1 MRAFALPASF
11 LLGALWGVTMLPPA
25 AAAQATPPAPFACN
39 GPAEAVRFDAPL
51 ANTGRKLA
59 AGKSIT
65 IVAVGSSS
73 TAGAGASSSAA
84 SYPSRLEIELKQR
97 FPSASFRVL
106 NRGVNGEEA
115 GDMLARLD
123 ATVLSEQ
130 PDLVVWQVG
139 TNSVLRDHS
148 IDAVAGF
155 IREGLSRIKQAG
167 ADVILM
173 DPQFAPKVL
182 AKPDVQRMVDL
193 IGAAAKAE
201 NVDLFRRFAVMRHW
215 VETEKIDFAD
225 FLSGDALHLNDWSYA
240 CIAKLLSGAIA
251 EAATRATAVAG
262 AGTRL

>member
-1 MRAFALPASF
+1 MNETSMRAFVLSGAV
-11 LLGALWGVTMLPPA
+11 LLAPLAVP
-25 AAAQATPPAPFACN
+25 AAAQAQAVAACR
-39 GPAEAVRFDAPL
+39 GPADVGRFDAAL
-51 ANTGRKLA
+51 TRTGRKLA
-59 AGKSIT
+59 MGEPIT

-84 SYPSRLEIELKQR
+84 SYPSRLEVELKQR
-97 FPSASFRVL
+97 FPGAVIRVL
-106 NRGVNGEEA
+106 NRGVNGEES

-123 ATVLSEQ
+123 ATVLAEQ

-148 IDAVAGF
+148 VETVAGN
-155 IREGLSRIKQAG
+155 IREGLRRMKAAG

-182 AKPDVQRMVDL
+182 AKPEVNRMVDL

-215 VETEKIDFAD
+215 VQNEHIDFPA
-225 FLSGDALHLNDWSYA
+225 FLSPDGLHLNDWSYA

-262 AGTRL
+262 GGIARF

>member
-1 MRAFALPASF
+1 MRAFALPATF
-11 LLGALWGVTMLPPA
+11 LLAAVCGPTMLPLPA
-25 AAAQATPPAPFACN
+25 QAQATAACKA
-39 GPAEAVRFDAPL
+39 PAEALRFDSPL
-51 ANTGRKLA
+51 ARTGRKLA
-59 AGKSIT
+59 AGEAIT

-97 FPSASFRVL
+97 FPAAAIRVL

-115 GDMLARLD
+115 ADMLARLD
-123 ATVLSEQ
+123 ATVLSER

-148 IDAVAGF
+148 IDAVGLH
-155 IREGLSRIKQAG
+155 IRNGLRRIKEAG

-182 AKPDVQRMVDL
+182 AKRDAKRMVDL
-193 IGAAAKAE
+193 ISAAAKAE
-201 NVDLFRRFAVMRHW
+201 NVDLFRRFAVMQHW
-215 VETEKIDFAD
+215 VESENIAFQA
-225 FLSGDALHLNDWSYA
+225 FLSPDALHLNDWSYS

-251 EAATRATAVAG
+251 DAATRATAVAG
-262 AGTRL
+262 ASAPRL